1 MSRPAITLYLHAHQP
16 WRVRSYGALDT
27 ANRHDYFS
35 GDGDQNN
42 KEIFLKVANK
52 SYRPMNALLEKL
64 LREHPGFCLS
74 LSLSGVFL
82 EQAEQ
87 FAPDVIESF
96 QRLVKTG
103 RVELLASP

>member
-35 GDGDQNN
+35 GDGDQDN

-52 SYRPMNALLEKL
+52 A
-64 LREHPGFCLS
+64 
-74 LSLSGVFL
+74 
-82 EQAEQ
+82 
-87 FAPDVIESF
+87 
-96 QRLVKTG
+96 
-103 RVELLASP
+103 

>member
-42 KEIFLKVANK
+42 KEILRKLAYK
-52 SYRPMNALLEKL
+52 SYRPN
-64 LREHPGFCLS
+64 
-74 LSLSGVFL
+74 
-82 EQAEQ
+82 
-87 FAPDVIESF
+87 
-96 QRLVKTG
+96 KTQLKKNQKNKILM
-103 RVELLASP
+103 V